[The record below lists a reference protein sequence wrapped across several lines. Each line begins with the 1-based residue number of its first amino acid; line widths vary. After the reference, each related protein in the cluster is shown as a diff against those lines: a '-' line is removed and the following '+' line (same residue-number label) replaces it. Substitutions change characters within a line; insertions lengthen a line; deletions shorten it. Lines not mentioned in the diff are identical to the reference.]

1 MMVYLVA
8 DISASLR
15 YEGYSY
21 VDQTLSELSAVGAP
35 TRTLWVSLA
44 IVYHVLMAA
53 CGIGIWKAADGKR
66 RLQVVAVC
74 VVMVGLL
81 GIVWPFAPTHQ
92 REILASG
99 QFTLSDTLHV
109 ILVTVDSLL
118 FVIAAAFGT
127 GALGKPFK
135 RYSIITIV
143 IVVIAGVIAG
153 GESSRIQAGDPTP
166 WLGIWE
172 RLAVYGSLLW
182 NSVLAITLW
191 RREARL
197 QEADR
202 DSVTPGS

>member
-74 VVMVGLL
+74 AAMVGLL
-81 GIVWPFAPTHQ
+81 GVIWPFAPTHQ
-92 REILASG
+92 RAVLASG

-109 ILVTVDSLL
+109 ILVTLDSLL
-118 FVIAAAFGT
+118 FVVGATFGARAFGKRFRRYSFATIFIVAIAAA
-127 GALGKPFK
+127 
-135 RYSIITIV
+135 
-143 IVVIAGVIAG
+143 IAAA
-153 GESSRIQAGDPTP
+153 ETSRIRAGEPTP

-172 RLAVYGSLLW
+172 RVAVYGSLLW
-182 NSVLAITLW
+182 NYGTFYRALA
-191 RREARL
+191 
-197 QEADR
+197 
-202 DSVTPGS
+202 